1 MTVVWATIGLL
12 CLGTIAIK
20 AAGPLVLGD
29 RKPRGRALAVIAL
42 LSPAVLSAL
51 IVYQTFGGHPSGL
64 TVDARVAGLAA
75 AGGAIA
81 ARLPMLLVMVL
92 AAAVAAAVRAVT

>member
-1 MTVVWATIGLL
+1 VTVVWATIGLL

-42 LSPAVLSAL
+42 QSPAVLSAL

-92 AAAVAAAVRAVT
+92 AAAVTAAVRAVT